1 MNYKPFLFIQEK
13 QPIIL
18 FISIMIKQKILLFFL
33 TFILV
38 SSAFAQST
46 VYVSVNG
53 DDNNVGTFE
62 LPFKTVA
69 KAVKSISDGDIIYIR
84 GGIYREY
91 VEVHRKN
98 VKIYAYEDETP
109 VIKGSDIM
117 TGWSAVGSYWK
128 KYVDVQ
134 PQQVF
139 VDGNNPLQQ
148 IGMPSD
154 KIVNDGTKR
163 YMSQVGTDIN
173 DMAAGRF
180 WWQNDTLYIW
190 LEDSSDPNSHVIEVS
205 QRRRVIN
212 LLNSTGTYVKG
223 ITIEHSNVNTYA
235 EQDAAV
241 KLGVD
246 CIMDSCT
253 VQWCDFGGVSMNDD
267 AQVVNSVII
276 HNGATGINA
285 SSCGNFR
292 IKNTRMA
299 YNNSRNFYSQW
310 HAGGFKG
317 ATYAYGTIEY
327 CEIDHNNGAGVWFDY
342 CHYSAYYDDEDG
354 ENLYPIIIR
363 NNYFHDN
370 GTGNY
375 DQNDINNNASILI
388 EVSEQAY
395 VYNNI
400 INNFQYRGIWVSSA
414 WFSYFVNNVI
424 ANGESGAYS
433 YALDG
438 AASYVDWA
446 WVKHNVIANN
456 ILYNN
461 KTSYQIRMRPDDG
474 GTKYFDNVCQNNLVY
489 KESGTI
495 RMICGKDQYYNIKDW
510 QDNTE
515 FGDNSLS
522 EDPMFE
528 DAMFH
533 LSSNSPCIDAGYNT
547 LEDTMTV
554 DFEDKT
560 RIVNGVIDMGVY
572 EVQTATAIKNQNR
585 EAAFSVYPNPTNGII
600 RINCSQKSNN
610 TFVKIFDVSG
620 KLVGIEMLNGGINN
634 SIDISDHPS
643 GLYFIV
649 VSSNDVKETFKIRLK

>member
-1 MNYKPFLFIQEK
+1 
-13 QPIIL
+13 
-18 FISIMIKQKILLFFL
+18 MIKQKIFLLFL
-33 TFILV
+33 SLIFI
-38 SSAFAQST
+38 SSVYSQST
-46 VYVSVNG
+46 VYVSVDG
-53 DDNNVGTFE
+53 DDSNPGTFE
-62 LPFKTVA
+62 LPFKTVS
-69 KAVKSISDGDIIYIR
+69 KAVKSISDGDNIYIR

-109 VIKGSDIM
+109 VIKGSDVM

-128 KYVDVQ
+128 KFVDVQ

-173 DMAAGRF
+173 DMAEGRF
-180 WWQNDTLYIW
+180 WWQNDSLYIW
-190 LEDSSDPNSHVIEVS
+190 LEDSSDPNSHEIEVS
-205 QRRRVIN
+205 QRRRVLN
-212 LLNSTGTYVKG
+212 LLNTTGTYVKG
-223 ITIEHSNVNTYA
+223 ITVEHSNVNTYA

-241 KLGVD
+241 KLGVG
-246 CIMDSCT
+246 CVMDNCT
-253 VQWCDFGGVSMNDD
+253 VQWCDFGGVSMNNN
-267 AQVVNSVII
+267 AQIVNSVIS

-285 SSCGNFR
+285 SSCGKFL
-292 IKNTRMA
+292 IKNTQMS
-299 YNNSRNFYSQW
+299 YNNYRNFYSQW

-342 CHYSAYYDDEDG
+342 CHYSAYYDNEDG

-375 DQNDINNNASILI
+375 DQDDINNNASILI

-400 INNFQYRGIWVSSA
+400 IDNFQYRGIWVSSG
-414 WFSYFVNNVI
+414 WLSYFVNNVI
-424 ANGESGAYS
+424 ANGQKGAYS

-461 KTSYQIRMRPDDG
+461 KTSYQIRMRSDDG
-474 GTKYFDNVCQNNLVY
+474 GTKYFDNICQNNLVY

-495 RMICGKDQYYNIKDW
+495 RMVCGGDLYYNIKDW

-515 FGDNSLS
+515 FGDNTLS
-522 EDPMFE
+522 EDPKFE

-560 RIVNGVIDMGVY
+560 RIVNGIIDMGVY
-572 EVQTATAIKNQNR
+572 EIQTATGIKEQNG
-585 EAAFSVYPNPTNGII
+585 ESSFSVFPNPTNGII
-600 RINCSQKSNN
+600 QINSTVQSENI
-610 TFVKIFDVSG
+610 FVKIFDISG
-620 KLVGIEMLNGGINN
+620 KLVGIEMLNGGIEN
-634 SIDISDHPS
+634 SVDISRLPK

-649 VSSNDVKETFKIRLK
+649 VSTDGIKETFKIRLQ